1 MIPWTILGWMAV
13 TIGAI
18 VMIAFSVAVVIVL
31 RERRRAL
38 DDCNRMERDLP
49 RHARPTR
56 RFR

>member
-18 VMIAFSVAVVIVL
+18 VMIAFPVAVVIVL
-31 RERRRAL
+31 RERRRAHV
-38 DDCNRMERDLP
+38 DFSRMERDLP

-56 RFR
+56 SF